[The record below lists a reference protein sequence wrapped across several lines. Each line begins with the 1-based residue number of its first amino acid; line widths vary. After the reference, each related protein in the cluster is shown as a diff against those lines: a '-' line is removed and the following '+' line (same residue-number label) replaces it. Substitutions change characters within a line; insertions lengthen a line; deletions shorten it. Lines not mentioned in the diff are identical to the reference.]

1 MQFLYFL
8 SDNIYTKKVMST
20 RYLVEIKQ
28 SLIDGKGLFANSRI
42 PARRK
47 IGELEGERV
56 SVRTARR
63 RAKNYERI
71 AIVEIGDGTAIDA
84 SIRETEFK
92 YINHSCSPN
101 SYMRTCY
108 GRVEFY
114 SLRVIKKGEEITCDY
129 GITHHDG
136 TKPCECGSKLCRKYI

>member
-1 MQFLYFL
+1 
-8 SDNIYTKKVMST
+8 MST
-20 RYLVEIKQ
+20 RYSVEIRP
-28 SLIDGKGLFANSRI
+28 SRIDGKGLFAKSAI
-42 PARRK
+42 PARKK

-63 RAKNYERI
+63 RAKTYERI

-84 SIRETEFK
+84 SQGDTEFK

-114 SLRVIKKGEEITCDY
+114 TLRDIRRGEEITCD
-129 GITHHDG
+129 
-136 TKPCECGSKLCRKYI
+136 

>member
-1 MQFLYFL
+1 
-8 SDNIYTKKVMST
+8 MST
-20 RYLVEIKQ
+20 NFPIEIKK
-28 SLIDGKGLFANSRI
+28 SRIDGRGLFAKAAI
-42 PARRK
+42 PGRRK
-47 IGELEGERV
+47 IGELDGERV
-56 SVRTARR
+56 SVRVARR

-84 SIRETEFK
+84 SNVETEFK

-101 SYMRTCY
+101 AYMRTCY

-114 SLRVIKKGEEITCDY
+114 ALREITPGEEITCDY

-136 TKPCECGSKLCRKYI
+136 TKPCECGSQKCRKFI

>member
-1 MQFLYFL
+1 
-8 SDNIYTKKVMST
+8 MST
-20 RYLVEIKQ
+20 RYSTEIRE
-28 SLIDGKGLFANSRI
+28 SRIDGKGLFANAAIPSRK
-42 PARRK
+42 K

-63 RAKNYERI
+63 RAKNYTRI

-84 SIRETEFK
+84 SNTETAFK

-101 SYMRTCY
+101 AYMRTCY

-114 SLRVIKKGEEITCDY
+114 SLRDIKKGEEITCDY

-136 TKPCECGSKLCRKYI
+136 TKPCECGSARCRKFI